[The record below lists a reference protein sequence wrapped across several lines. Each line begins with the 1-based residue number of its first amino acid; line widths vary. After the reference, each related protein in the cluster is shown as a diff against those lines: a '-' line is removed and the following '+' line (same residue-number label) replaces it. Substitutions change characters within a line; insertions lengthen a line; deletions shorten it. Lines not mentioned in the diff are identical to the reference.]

1 LNECTVER
9 NERKKHA
16 QKKSNTEKIKNKK
29 KKIKKYIFDAHTLE
43 KKY

>member
-1 LNECTVER
+1 MHSRKER
-9 NERKKHA
+9 TKKA
-16 QKKSNTEKIKNKK
+16 CPKKSNTEKIKNKK